1 MGYSVLYIAFGIVA
15 LWLLGEVLLQY
26 KARLRWRVLAFAGFV
41 GVASGVAVREVAVI
55 VLGAIAFGVG
65 QAYVTLSYKRGFA
78 AGWAL
83 DLGGRGRPKVRSPHS
98 EPVLKVSAVE
108 EEDAD
113 GAAEPDS
120 GDRLTDPGTAREEAG
135 REDVYQPM
143 PMHDDSGEYPQYGGG
158 QQYAGEPYG
167 GRAAPAADPYAGG
180 YDGYDTYGGWDTGRQ
195 PAASY
200 GAGTGQDP
208 YAPGYGWSA
217 DQSGYPQQE
226 QPAAASYGYD
236 TGGYPQQPAAGSY
249 GYDSGYDTGGYGTTG
264 DWAPQQAADPYGYGY
279 GYPQEAQGRPAQE
292 QPYIPQQQPYEP
304 PPAPFP
310 PQAPYGGQDPQP
322 ADPYDP
328 YRY

>member
-26 KARLRWRVLAFAGFV
+26 KARLRWRVLAFAGFL
-41 GVASGVAVREVAVI
+41 GVASGVAMREVAVI

-65 QAYVTLSYKRGFA
+65 QTYVTLSYKRGFA

-83 DLGGRGRPKVRSPHS
+83 DLGGRGRPRVRSPHA

-108 EEDAD
+108 EDDDAG
-113 GAAEPDS
+113 GASGPGS
-120 GDRLTDPGTAREEAG
+120 GDRLTDPGSA

-167 GRAAPAADPYAGG
+167 GRAAPAADPYGG
-180 YDGYDTYGGWDTGRQ
+180 YGDWGTGQQ
-195 PAASY
+195 PAAASY
-200 GAGTGQDP
+200 GEGTGQDP

-217 DQSGYPQQE
+217 EQPGYQQ

-236 TGGYPQQPAAGSY
+236 TGGYPQQPAAG
-249 GYDSGYDTGGYGTTG
+249 YDSGYDTGGYSTTG
-264 DWAPQQAADPYGYGY
+264 DWGTGQQPAADPYGYGY
-279 GYPQEAQGRPAQE
+279 GYPQEAQPGQE

-310 PQAPYGGQDPQP
+310 QQAPYGQQAPQP